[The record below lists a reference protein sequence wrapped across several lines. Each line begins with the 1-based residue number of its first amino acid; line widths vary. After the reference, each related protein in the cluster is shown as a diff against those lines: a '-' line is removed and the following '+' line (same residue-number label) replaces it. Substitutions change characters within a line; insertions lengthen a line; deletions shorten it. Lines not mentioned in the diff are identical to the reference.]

1 MKTFKSMYTPEQ
13 LELRMLAQRYRR
25 LAYSARLRKDWNAVN
40 KYSLKALNTSKEI
53 VCWS

>member
-40 KYSLKALNTSKEI
+40 KYSLLALEVSKDI
-53 VCWS
+53 IAWK